1 MRTAVALLLTTHLSA
16 AADADPPA
24 LQAEVSMAAL
34 VEKPGLYEAIA
45 VVHDARDG
53 RFLAAP
59 FMRFRESET
68 ATVRVNTESGDSL
81 ALTVGPVIRGHRAHW
96 LVVWR
101 SDGEVIARTRGTVRS
116 ETAN

>member
-1 MRTAVALLLTTHLSA
+1 MRAAVALVLTTPLSS
-16 AADADPPA
+16 AADADPPV

-45 VVHDARDG
+45 VVHGGRDG

-68 ATVRVNTESGDSL
+68 TTVSVKTESGDNL

-101 SDGEVIARTRGTVRS
+101 SNGEVVARASGTVRS